1 MLMDNWQFDIRDV
14 VDIALVAVVVYYVL
28 RMVRGT
34 RAVQMLIG
42 LAVVALVYE
51 LARFFGLLTVEWIF
65 GHFFSVSIVVLVVL
79 FQHEIRRGLM
89 RMGVNPLAANPG
101 PDKTLIEALVESSFA
116 LKHRGWGGLIAIERE
131 TGLKHLFESGV
142 ELHSPVRADIMQ
154 AIFCPQAP
162 MHDGAVIVHQGGEH
176 GGYIAAARVLLPL
189 ARAGTLSARFGTR
202 HRAALG
208 LSEES
213 DALVIV
219 ISEESGDVRLAEDG
233 GLSENLDHAELQ
245 MRLAQKL
252 MPHPHLVTPSK
263 EGGS

>member
-1 MLMDNWQFDIRDV
+1 MGNWQFDVRDV

-28 RMVRGT
+28 RLVRGT

-42 LAVVALVYE
+42 LAMVALVYE

-89 RMGVNPLAANPG
+89 RMGVNPLTASSG
-101 PDKTLIEALVESSFA
+101 PNKELIEALVESTFA
-116 LKHRGWGGLIAIERE
+116 LKHRGWGGLIVIERE

-142 ELHSPVRADIMQ
+142 EFSAPVRSDVIQ

-162 MHDGAVIVHQGGEH
+162 MHDGALIVHHGGEY
-176 GGYIAAARVLLPL
+176 GGHIAAARVLLPL
-189 ARAGTLSARFGTR
+189 ARAGSLSSHFGTR

-213 DALVIV
+213 DALIIV
-219 ISEESGDVRLAEDG
+219 VSEESGNVRLAEDG
-233 GLSENLDHAELQ
+233 ELSENLDHTELRA
-245 MRLAQKL
+245 RLTEKL
-252 MPHPHLVTPSK
+252 MVHHQHLSK
-263 EGGS
+263 SNEVAP